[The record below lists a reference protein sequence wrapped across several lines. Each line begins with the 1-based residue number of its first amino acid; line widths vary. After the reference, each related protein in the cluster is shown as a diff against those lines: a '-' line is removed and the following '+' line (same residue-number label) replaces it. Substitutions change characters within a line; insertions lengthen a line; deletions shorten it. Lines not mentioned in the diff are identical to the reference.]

1 MQVLEAVLCGEPI
14 LDGCSSQCYTGSM
27 GDVLFERMG
36 EPQRAAVM
44 RPFNHYVE
52 RGIASFSDV
61 ALPMEAYGLFL
72 ENARS
77 FRRSS

>member
-1 MQVLEAVLCGEPI
+1 
-14 LDGCSSQCYTGSM
+14 M

-61 ALPMEAYGLFL
+61 ALPMEAYGLL
-72 ENARS
+72 MEKARS
-77 FRRSS
+77 FSHST